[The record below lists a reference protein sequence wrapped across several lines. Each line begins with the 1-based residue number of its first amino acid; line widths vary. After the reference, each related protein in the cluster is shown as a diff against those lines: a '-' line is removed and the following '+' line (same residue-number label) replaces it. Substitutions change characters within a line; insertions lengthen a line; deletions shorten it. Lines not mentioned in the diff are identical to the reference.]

1 MDFRK
6 HPRFEVNVP
15 VDYSGD
21 EIAGKGAVTNL
32 SLGGCAIFG
41 ESAVRVGSFVE
52 LTLRMPKPHGKL
64 VIPLAVVRYC
74 VGTKFGLDFL
84 QMQPDQETQL
94 RKYFKSL

>member
-32 SLGGCAIFG
+32 SLGGLQF
-41 ESAVRVGSFVE
+41 SARVPCEWAHS
-52 LTLRMPKPHGKL
+52 
-64 VIPLAVVRYC
+64 
-74 VGTKFGLDFL
+74 
-84 QMQPDQETQL
+84 
-94 RKYFKSL
+94 

>member
-41 ESAVRVGSFVE
+41 ESAV
-52 LTLRMPKPHGKL
+52 
-64 VIPLAVVRYC
+64 
-74 VGTKFGLDFL
+74 
-84 QMQPDQETQL
+84 
-94 RKYFKSL
+94 

>member
-52 LTLRMPKPHGKL
+52 LTLRMPNPHGKV
-64 VIPLAVVRYC
+64 VIPLAVVR
-74 VGTKFGLDFL
+74 
-84 QMQPDQETQL
+84 
-94 RKYFKSL
+94 

>member
-1 MDFRK
+1 MEK
-6 HPRFEVNVP
+6 V
-15 VDYSGD
+15 
-21 EIAGKGAVTNL
+21 
-32 SLGGCAIFG
+32 
-41 ESAVRVGSFVE
+41 
-52 LTLRMPKPHGKL
+52 